1 MEGKRFEILLN
12 PWVIILG
19 MVTGGILG
27 VYFKSFVFYIKP
39 IGEIYLSLLQMSV
52 IPIMVSAIVVSIGKL
67 MKLKDANTYLKKI
80 CVVFILF
87 LFSVSFVGIFV
98 GISSKTLVG
107 VNNEVKTT
115 IGKVV
120 VGSEDTAIKEIDSRF
135 NTRKDENKEGEI
147 VKFILNL
154 VPKNIFTA
162 LSQGENLKIIFFFII
177 LGIMLKY
184 IPEDSSSS
192 MIILFEGLFEA
203 FQKIVSILMYLLP
216 LCLCSL
222 IASQVA
228 DMGFLALA
236 PFIRLI
242 VLIYIASIAI
252 CLISLL
258 VVSRYTRFNY
268 YQVFKGLKDA
278 MIIALGT
285 RNGFAAIPSML
296 EGLHDQ
302 LKLDKD
308 RLNLVVPLGITLC
321 RYGSVLVFSLTT
333 VFAMYLYN
341 HPITVGN
348 ILITFITSILAA
360 MATVGL
366 PGLLVYSMISI
377 VLTPLGIPAAA
388 IVIVLITLDSI
399 MDPVLTLLNVC
410 LSSAVASIIASDNS
424 IKTGGE
430 ECGA

>member
-52 IPIMVSAIVVSIGKL
+52 IPIMLSAIVVSIGKL

-120 VGSEDTAIKEIDSRF
+120 VGSEDTAIKEIDSRV
-135 NTRKDENKEGEI
+135 NTKKDEKKEGEI

-162 LSQGENLKIIFFFII
+162 LAQGENLKIIFFFII

-184 IPEDSSSS
+184 MPENSSNN
-192 MIILFEGLFEA
+192 MITLFEGLFEA

-216 LCLCSL
+216 FSLCSL

-228 DMGFLALA
+228 DMGFSALA

-258 VVSRYTRFNY
+258 VVSRYAGFNY

-285 RNGFAAIPSML
+285 RNSFAAIPSML
-296 EGLHDQ
+296 DGLHDQ

-377 VLTPLGIPAAA
+377 VLTPLGIPSAA

-430 ECGA
+430 KCGA